1 MYSLY
6 SLLLF
11 LALIVSTPWWLL
23 QMLRH
28 GKYRTGWGERLGSVP
43 QRLLREASE
52 PTIWI
57 HAVSVGEV
65 LAISRVVEELKAQ
78 LTGWRVVVSTA
89 TDTGQ
94 KLARQ
99 RFAESDVFYLPLD
112 LPFAVR
118 PFSQALRPKLLVL
131 AESEFW
137 PNLLHWARLSGAA
150 VAVVNAR
157 VSDRSLPGYLRFT
170 KLLQPVMRDVDLFLA
185 QSDEDARRLVQIGA
199 PAERVHV
206 SGNLKFEVKLPA
218 KSDIVGQFS
227 DAIQR
232 EDIGPVIVAGSTL
245 DGEETML
252 LEMFRSVG
260 TEYPGAL
267 LVLAPRHP
275 ERFSVVADL
284 LTSSGI
290 RYQRRS
296 QWDGRK
302 PIAGGVLL
310 LDTIGE
316 LAGLYEFAEV
326 TFIGGSLVP
335 RGGHNVLEAAQFGK
349 AILVG
354 PHTENF
360 RDIIDIFRRAD
371 ALRVVTPQSLTPT
384 VLQLLENHDERAA
397 LGQRAFEVMRSQQG
411 ATDKTVNALLRLL
424 SDHVPAAAVSSE
436 KASVNPLSS
445 LYGAIVKARNG
456 LYDHGALRIR
466 TLQGPAVSIGN
477 LNVGG
482 SGKTPF
488 LIAMGELLKERGIA
502 FDVLSRGYGRT
513 TKGVAL
519 VDPEGSPRDFGD
531 EPLLIARKLR
541 VPVIV
546 GEDRYAAGQFAEQ
559 KFGPQLHLLDDG
571 FQHRRLARD
580 FDIVLIAPS
589 DAEDSLLPTGRLREP
604 LLSLSRADAVV
615 LTNDASSQ
623 GLSMT
628 QQLVWKVRRGVV
640 VPAELKDPCFAFC
653 GIARPEN
660 FFEQLR
666 AAGVA
671 LAGTRSFRDHHAYT
685 DSDVRQLLALRAQYG
700 AAALVTTEKDA
711 VNLESRVAALAS
723 LYVIAVHMEL
733 NDAEAAL
740 SALLEAIA
748 ARNHRP
754 A

>member
-1 MYSLY
+1 VYSLY

-28 GKYRTGWGERLGSVP
+28 GKYRTGWGERLGRVP
-43 QRLLREASE
+43 QRLLHDAGG

-78 LTGWRVVVSTA
+78 LPGWRIVVSTT

-99 RFAESDVFYLPLD
+99 RFGESNVFYLPLD

-118 PFSQALRPKLLVL
+118 PLFQALGPKLLVL

-157 VSDRSLPGYLRFT
+157 VSDRSLPGYLRFR

-199 PAERVHV
+199 LAERVHI

-218 KSDIVGQFS
+218 KSDIVGQFRNT
-227 DAIQR
+227 IQR
-232 EDIGPVIVAGSTL
+232 ERIGPIIVAGSTL
-245 DGEETML
+245 GGEDALL
-252 LEMFRSVG
+252 LEMFRSVV

-275 ERFSVVADL
+275 ERFNAVADL
-284 LTSSGI
+284 LGSSGI

-296 QWDGRK
+296 QWDGSE
-302 PIAGGVLL
+302 PMAGGVFL

-316 LAGLYEFAEV
+316 LASLYEFADL

-360 RDIIDIFRRAD
+360 RDIIEIFCRAD

-397 LGQRAFEVMRSQQG
+397 LGQCALEVMRSQQG
-411 ATDKTVNALLRLL
+411 ATERTVNALLGLL
-424 SDHVPAAAVSSE
+424 QERAPAAVVSSE
-436 KASVNPLSS
+436 K
-445 LYGAIVKARNG
+445 
-456 LYDHGALRIR
+456 
-466 TLQGPAVSIGN
+466 
-477 LNVGG
+477 
-482 SGKTPF
+482 
-488 LIAMGELLKERGIA
+488 
-502 FDVLSRGYGRT
+502 
-513 TKGVAL
+513 
-519 VDPEGSPRDFGD
+519 
-531 EPLLIARKLR
+531 
-541 VPVIV
+541 
-546 GEDRYAAGQFAEQ
+546 
-559 KFGPQLHLLDDG
+559 
-571 FQHRRLARD
+571 
-580 FDIVLIAPS
+580 
-589 DAEDSLLPTGRLREP
+589 
-604 LLSLSRADAVV
+604 RA
-615 LTNDASSQ
+615 
-623 GLSMT
+623 
-628 QQLVWKVRRGVV
+628 
-640 VPAELKDPCFAFC
+640 
-653 GIARPEN
+653 
-660 FFEQLR
+660 
-666 AAGVA
+666 
-671 LAGTRSFRDHHAYT
+671 
-685 DSDVRQLLALRAQYG
+685 
-700 AAALVTTEKDA
+700 
-711 VNLESRVAALAS
+711 
-723 LYVIAVHMEL
+723 
-733 NDAEAAL
+733 
-740 SALLEAIA
+740 
-748 ARNHRP
+748 
-754 A
+754 